1 MGMDFIKVFLDLTI
15 ISVKEN
21 ESKILLMLKF
31 IGILFL
37 VFRTNK
43 IYIIVLKINYELN
56 NID

>member
-1 MGMDFIKVFLDLTI
+1 MDFIKVFLDLTI

-21 ESKILLMLKF
+21 GSKILLMLKF